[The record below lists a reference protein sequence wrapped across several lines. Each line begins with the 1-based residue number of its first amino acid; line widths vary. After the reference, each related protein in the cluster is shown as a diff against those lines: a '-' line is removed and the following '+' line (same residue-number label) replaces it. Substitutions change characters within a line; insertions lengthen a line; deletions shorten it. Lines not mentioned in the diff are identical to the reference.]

1 MTTYEEFFYQNEER
15 DGIRCTWNVW
25 PSSKLEA
32 SRLVMPVGCLY
43 QPLKEKPGKNIKR
56 KISFLVHLSSTEMK
70 KPFMLQHIFDFYQ
83 VCEHHIPI
91 NHILQ

>member
-43 QPLKEKPGKNIKR
+43 QPLKEKPGKETCLDPGG
-56 KISFLVHLSSTEMK
+56 ISL
-70 KPFMLQHIFDFYQ
+70 
-83 VCEHHIPI
+83 
-91 NHILQ
+91 